1 MKKFWKEFFLRGL
14 IVSSGG
20 PVVLAIIYG
29 ILGAAGEVSQLTPSE
44 VCLGIITITLLAFL
58 AAGMTAV
65 YKMEQLPL
73 AYYEAPVT
81 LCIII
86 LDIRSYML

>member
-1 MKKFWKEFFLRGL
+1 MKQFWKEFFLRGL
-14 IVSSGG
+14 IASGG
-20 PVVLAIIYG
+20 GPIVLAIIYG

-65 YKMEQLPL
+65 YVVAIIGLRVAANFLPL
-73 AYYEAPVT
+73 
-81 LCIII
+81 I
-86 LDIRSYML
+86 